1 MTKGRDGFTLIEIM
15 IAIIILSIGLLG
27 LASTMAVSTRMV
39 GRGQRS
45 AAASTFATSRL
56 ERSRMAACI
65 PGQRSGGSETMM
77 RGGTW
82 VAINNWA
89 FADAGNNTYRVR
101 VVTTSKT
108 IKNKFRTDT
117 LETAVTC

>member
-1 MTKGRDGFTLIEIM
+1 MSMGRGGFTLIEMM
-15 IAIIILSIGLLG
+15 IAMVILSIGLLG
-27 LASTMAVSTRMV
+27 LASTMALSTRMI
-39 GRGQRS
+39 GRGQRATVATAFS
-45 AAASTFATSRL
+45 AQRL

-65 PGQRSGGSETMM
+65 ASQRLSGSETLA

-82 VAINNWA
+82 VAINTWA
-89 FADAGNNTYRVR
+89 FTNAGNNTFRVR

-108 IKNKFRTDT
+108 IKNRVRSDT

>member
-1 MTKGRDGFTLIEIM
+1 MTRGRDGFTLIEMM
-15 IAIIILSIGLLG
+15 IAMVILSIGLLG
-27 LASTMAVSTRMV
+27 LASTMALATRMI

-45 AAASTFATSRL
+45 TAASTFAAQRI

-65 PGQRSGGSETMM
+65 PAQRSSGSETLT

-82 VAINNWA
+82 VAVNNWA
-89 FADAGNNTYRVR
+89 FTDAGNSTYRVR

-108 IKNKFRTDT
+108 IKNQVRTDT